1 MMKRQTSIY
10 LFFSHLSCAFVVS
23 RAAGLEIELFGWR
36 AKLGKNR
43 GTQKK
48 NEIQIKVE
56 DDSI

>member
-10 LFFSHLSCAFVVS
+10 LFFFHLSCAFVVS